1 MELNYF
7 LKKYF
12 NQLSSKN
19 ICEKN
24 NFEDYNNFK
33 DFIINHYKLSHIEIF
48 NYIKYVKIK
57 RQIIKIKDENKYD
70 KLISNINNLI
80 KIMSESNTF
89 PNIDIRR
96 YLCRINVFFE
106 LIVSKRKS
114 LLSAVINIR
123 SLFDKNEDYN
133 FKIKIMNSVNS
144 IIYRYK
150 IFEKNSKKL
159 VNQLNKLIELESLYE
174 IDHNLIKLSNME
186 RSILGKKSEYTANK
200 IIIEYINT
208 INKTHKNRT
217 YYYET
222 NINFLKFLNINAF
235 HEFNIK
241 GEVDGMIIYF
251 DGNDYI
257 IDKIIEVKSSIRS
270 TFEDIKKF
278 IFLQKYINNLN
289 FDKDLT
295 YEKYTFTKKSFIN
308 IIDKHLTEWSV
319 YICIN
324 NIYKDVIERSH
335 LYFSN
340 VLKILDD
347 NFIEEY
353 YINNNEESIKNKF
366 KIIIKNKE
374 LINTLFEKWKKD
386 IMLDTCNCNIFISK
400 IL

>member
-1 MELNYF
+1 
-7 LKKYF
+7 
-12 NQLSSKN
+12 
-19 ICEKN
+19 
-24 NFEDYNNFK
+24 
-33 DFIINHYKLSHIEIF
+33 
-48 NYIKYVKIK
+48 
-57 RQIIKIKDENKYD
+57 
-70 KLISNINNLI
+70 
-80 KIMSESNTF
+80 
-89 PNIDIRR
+89 
-96 YLCRINVFFE
+96 
-106 LIVSKRKS
+106 
-114 LLSAVINIR
+114 
-123 SLFDKNEDYN
+123 
-133 FKIKIMNSVNS
+133 
-144 IIYRYK
+144 
-150 IFEKNSKKL
+150 
-159 VNQLNKLIELESLYE
+159 LIELESLYE
-174 IDHNLIKLSNME
+174 IDHKLIKLSNME

-208 INKTHKNRT
+208 INKTHKDRI

-251 DGNDYI
+251 DGTDYI

-308 IIDKHLTEWSV
+308 IIDKHLTEWSI

-324 NIYKDVIERSH
+324 NIYRDVIERSH